1 MTAAM
6 TASHPTGSSLTCG
19 PAGGVMPHHQP
30 RATNPPLLPA
40 LLEALLREDAL
51 GLRSGATVRRPD
63 LDDGAWLHLPTP
75 DGTGLLVP
83 VGPGELLADYGVRAA
98 AVRRAETLAPLTDVD
113 ALLALLAPVD
123 DPEAD
128 AGLTALRQ
136 ECVDALAAEDLV
148 VAARPALRKR
158 LGTAV
163 TAPGLR
169 GALALDALAAARRH
183 PLYPTSAARSGLT
196 SADLVEHAPET
207 APRFALHWAAL
218 PLDALTCA
226 GNLPTSWPT
235 CADIGLNPSYD
246 DTHMALPVHPLT
258 AAGPLLDALDR
269 AGLAARAVLAPRTL
283 VDVVPTLSMR
293 TVALAEQ
300 PDLHVKLPL
309 ATSTLGRL
317 NRRTLSPGSLADGAA
332 VQLLLEELVAADPAL
347 FGRVLHADESTFVHA
362 HSDLLGALVRRW
374 PAGLADARVIPVA
387 ALAARLGDG
396 RTVAQQVAEAFFGG
410 DLSALVESYLR
421 LLVDVHVRL
430 WLVHGVA
437 LEAHQ
442 QNTALVVDDVAGT
455 PRLRLLLKDNDGP
468 RLDRDVLGASR
479 GTAPEPVFQDS
490 RLWAG
495 EPRELCD
502 VVTTIALHL
511 CAASVV
517 VHLAA
522 DDRARQHLLG
532 VLRDELEWAA
542 EEHADR
548 RDVSLLRTRILDADR
563 LPVKG
568 MLTAGTLLP
577 KTRTS
582 ARDVNKHYA
591 GTAPSYLPRRG

>member
-1 MTAAM
+1 MTATT
-6 TASHPTGSSLTCG
+6 TAS
-19 PAGGVMPHHQP
+19 AGRV
-30 RATNPPLLPA
+30 LLPDHQRGMHPSLLSA

-51 GLRSGATVRRPD
+51 ALRTGATPLRRPD
-63 LDDGAWLHLPTP
+63 LDDGEWLRLPTP

-83 VGPGELLADYGVRAA
+83 VRRGGLLADYGVRGAP
-98 AVRRAETLAPLTDVD
+98 VRRADTLAPLTVD
-113 ALLALLAPVD
+113 ALLVLLTPTD
-123 DPEAD
+123 DPEVRV
-128 AGLTALRQ
+128 GLARLRQ
-136 ECVDALAAEDLV
+136 ECGSALAAEALAA
-148 VAARPALRKR
+148 AARPALLPR
-158 LGTAV
+158 LGAAV
-163 TAPGLR
+163 SAPGLR

-183 PLYPTSAARSGLT
+183 PFYPTSAARRGLT
-196 SADLVEHAPET
+196 SADLARHAPET

-218 PLDALTCA
+218 PQEALTCA
-226 GNLPTSWPT
+226 GSLPAGWPT
-235 CADIGLNPSYD
+235 CAELGLDPSYD
-246 DTHMALPVHPLT
+246 GTHLALPLHPLT

-269 AGLAARAVLAPRTL
+269 AGLGTRAVLAPRAL

-293 TVALAEQ
+293 TVALADQ

-309 ATSTLGRL
+309 DTSTLGRL

-332 VQLLLEELVAADPAL
+332 VQRLLEELVAADPAL
-347 FGRVLHADESTFVHA
+347 HGRLLHADEGTFVHA
-362 HSDLLGALVRRW
+362 GSDLLGALVRRW
-374 PAGLADARVIPVA
+374 PAGVSGARVLPIA

-396 RTVAQQVAEAFFGG
+396 RTVAQQVADTSFGG
-410 DLSALVESYLR
+410 DLAALVESHLR

-430 WLVHGVA
+430 WLVHGVT

-442 QNTALVVDDVAGT
+442 QNTALVVDHVAGM

-468 RLDRDVLGASR
+468 RLDRAVLTASR
-479 GTAPEPVFQDS
+479 GDAVEPVFHDD
-490 RLWAG
+490 RLWAR

-517 VHLAA
+517 VSLTGDDSTRRHLF
-522 DDRARQHLLG
+522 G
-532 VLRDELEWAA
+532 VLREELERAA
-542 EEHADR
+542 EEHAHR
-548 RDVSLLRTRILDADR
+548 RDVGLLRTRILDAER
-563 LPVKG
+563 LPIKG

-577 KTRTS
+577 KTRTA